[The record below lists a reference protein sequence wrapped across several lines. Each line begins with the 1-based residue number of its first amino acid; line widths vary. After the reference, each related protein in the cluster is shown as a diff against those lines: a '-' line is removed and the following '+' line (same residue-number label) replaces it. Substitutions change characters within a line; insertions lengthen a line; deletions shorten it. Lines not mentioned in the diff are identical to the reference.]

1 MEHKNLKIMAATN
14 WTIISK
20 HKKSGILCMYEL
32 GSKWTYKTALGIAIE
47 SNNNETHE
55 VVCVVETNKIL
66 LKNDKKEEEKT
77 DI

>member
-1 MEHKNLKIMAATN
+1 MAATN

-20 HKKSGILCMYEL
+20 DKKSGALCTYEL
-32 GSKWTYKTALGIAIE
+32 GAKWTYKTALGIAIE

-66 LKNDKKEEEKT
+66 LKNDKEKEKKS